1 MHSASLCKNQIIECL
16 MFASLLVGFST
27 YKSFKDK
34 TRILKDVFLFI
45 DLSQVFRHQLSV
57 WMWTGKGPL
66 SVRVCTMV
74 MSLFKEDM
82 NWYFLPRYLPRPE
95 NSDKKTCRS
104 LQLRTIWD
112 LFFSRIIWHRE
123 VQNPEVHVSFTLTPS
138 TNETHWFLK
147 AMTEVSA
154 SECDCLPD
162 CELTEFHYTHSAAEF
177 LWGHASMTDKI
188 ILKLFDDENKLS
200 PWIMNRELPGRVT
213 HATSIWALFVPWN
226 MELCQRSGCLR

>member
-16 MFASLLVGFST
+16 MFASLLRGLST

-74 MSLFKEDM
+74 MSLFKEGA

-112 LFFSRIIWHRE
+112 LFLLEKYITWRNAWSPCIFLFDPQHQRDPL
-123 VQNPEVHVSFTLTPS
+123 VPESNDRSVSFRVRLPS
-138 TNETHWFLK
+138 WLRAYK
-147 AMTEVSA
+147 A
-154 SECDCLPD
+154 PI
-162 CELTEFHYTHSAAEF
+162 H
-177 LWGHASMTDKI
+177 
-188 ILKLFDDENKLS
+188 
-200 PWIMNRELPGRVT
+200 P
-213 HATSIWALFVPWN
+213 
-226 MELCQRSGCLR
+226 

>member
-57 WMWTGKGPL
+57 WMWTRKGPL
-66 SVRVCTMV
+66 SIRVCTMV
-74 MSLFKEDM
+74 KSFFKEDM

-104 LQLRTIWD
+104 QQLRTIWD
-112 LFFSRIIWHRE
+112 LFFSRIIWYRE
-123 VQNPEVHVSFTLTPS
+123 VPKSWGPCIFLFDPQHQRDPLVPESNDRSVSFRVRLPS
-138 TNETHWFLK
+138 WLWTDRVPLHSQRCRILVRT
-147 AMTEVSA
+147 
-154 SECDCLPD
+154 C
-162 CELTEFHYTHSAAEF
+162 FHERQNYPN
-177 LWGHASMTDKI
+177 I
-188 ILKLFDDENKLS
+188 IR
-200 PWIMNRELPGRVT
+200 W
-213 HATSIWALFVPWN
+213 
-226 MELCQRSGCLR
+226 